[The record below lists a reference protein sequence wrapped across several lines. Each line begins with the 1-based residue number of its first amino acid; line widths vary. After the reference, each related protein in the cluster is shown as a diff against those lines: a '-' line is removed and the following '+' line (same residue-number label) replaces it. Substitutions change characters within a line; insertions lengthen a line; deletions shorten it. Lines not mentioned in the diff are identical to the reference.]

1 MSRRTA
7 TNHQDASP
15 KRVRFDA
22 TAREPPIGETRQVT
36 PKSLADSL
44 IHRHVE
50 SLQPQF
56 ATILAKLGLSHID
69 LLHKLY
75 NKQLQVSRMES
86 SEEFV
91 PRSARIEFMFHMS
104 KAANERPEFLALKEE
119 TDNRMVEFQKF
130 LTGQIIK
137 ATKIECET
145 LAIQLREGFV
155 KALRIGVE
163 GFLVG
168 DGSLQLGN
176 HNDCDAIISALME
189 TRSARL
195 LCHTTFSDYESFC
208 ITYKQLHNVSV
219 FPIPQQNVTTA
230 SSLPSQRSH
239 FFHSTA
245 PNTAAPVPAPNP
257 VYNNLDSI
265 SRIIESIFISPFDEY
280 LAQCKRNK
288 IALELKRLSTSRFTE
303 ESTAQTQMELD
314 REPSLDRSQL
324 QDLVRKHAQA
334 ENKSLVKEIEK
345 LRQQIKKLE
354 SKNIERGQHILGA
367 SSQKEMK
374 TSPRKT
380 NQNNS
385 QKQQK
390 LTQKAGEANK
400 DTRKKSKKQKTSKE
414 NKNTGGNGKSSRTK
428 RNK

>member
-22 TAREPPIGETRQVT
+22 TAREPPTGENRQVT

-56 ATILAKLGLSHID
+56 ATILEKLGLSHID

-75 NKQLQVSRMES
+75 SKELQVSRMES

-91 PRSARIEFMFHMS
+91 PRSARIGFMFHMS
-104 KAANERPEFLALKEE
+104 KAANERPEFIALKEE
-119 TDNRMVEFQKF
+119 TDNRMLEFQRF

-137 ATKIECET
+137 ATKIECKA
-145 LAIQLREGFV
+145 LAEQLRDGFA
-155 KALRIGVE
+155 KAVRIAVE

-168 DGSLQLGN
+168 DGSLQQGS
-176 HNDCDAIISALME
+176 NDCDAIISAIME
-189 TRSARL
+189 NRSARL
-195 LCHTTFSDYESFC
+195 LCHTTFNDYDSFC
-208 ITYKQLHNVSV
+208 CRYKQIHNLSA
-219 FPIPQQNVTTA
+219 FPIQQQNVVATGA
-230 SSLPSQRSH
+230 SSQCSH
-239 FFHSTA
+239 FFQSTA
-245 PNTAAPVPAPNP
+245 PSTTPAVPAPHP
-257 VYNNLDSI
+257 IHNNLDSI

-280 LAQCKRNK
+280 LAQCKKNK
-288 IALELKRLSTSRFTE
+288 IALELKKLSTSRFTE

-314 REPSLDRSQL
+314 REPTLDRSQL

-334 ENKSLVKEIEK
+334 ENKSLVKEIDK
-345 LRQQIKKLE
+345 LRQQVKHLE
-354 SKNIERGQHILGA
+354 SKNKERGRNSLGA

-374 TSPRKT
+374 TPSRR
-380 NQNNS
+380 NRHNS
-385 QKQQK
+385 QKQQQPV
-390 LTQKAGEANK
+390 QKADDANK
-400 DTRKKSKKQKTSKE
+400 DTRKNLKKQKQTKE
-414 NKNTGGNGKSSRTK
+414 KKNTGGSGKRSRTK